1 MRQSRFT
8 ETEIIYAVK
17 QVELGIPVQEI
28 ARKYGVSN
36 KTVYRGAGHC
46 LGRRLR
52 ASASGGGL
60 NRGIAGRLG

>member
-28 ARKYGVSN
+28 ARKYGVSD
-36 KTVYRGAGHC
+36 KTV
-46 LGRRLR
+46 
-52 ASASGGGL
+52 
-60 NRGIAGRLG
+60 